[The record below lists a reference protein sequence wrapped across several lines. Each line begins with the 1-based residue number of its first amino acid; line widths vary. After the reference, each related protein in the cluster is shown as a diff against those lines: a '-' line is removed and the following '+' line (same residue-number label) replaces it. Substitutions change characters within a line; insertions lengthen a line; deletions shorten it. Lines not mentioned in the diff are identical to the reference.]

1 MASSP
6 FDVTPGKEASIT
18 GFLLRQWNFTPVAV
32 TDVDLGGKV
41 AVVVGANCGIGL
53 EVARQF
59 LGLGLS
65 RLIIGA
71 RNEEK
76 GKAAVA
82 DLQRTSG
89 GGSKAIIETW
99 PLDLA
104 SYDSVVAFAERTKT
118 LERID
123 YAVLNAGIC
132 ATKFRI
138 NESTGHEETIQVNY
152 LSSAL
157 LIALLLPVAK
167 AKRAAQ
173 GGPTRITV
181 TSSDVSSW
189 TSFKEKT
196 SVPLFTALDKG
207 ASNLTDRMMVSK
219 LLGQFYIAELAKRV
233 PSSVVTINCAT
244 PGMVRGTQFNRE
256 VDRTVGGKLVKPILR
271 RLGYT
276 ADVGARHITDAALH
290 HINEETHGQYLSAQK
305 IKPMAPIIYTKEGEK
320 VSAQLWK
327 ETMAE
332 FAFANVEQV
341 IEDAAKD

>member
-1 MASSP
+1 MASLP
-6 FDVTPGKEASIT
+6 FNVTAEKEGSIT
-18 GFLLRQWNFTPVAV
+18 GFLSRQWNFTPVAV

-59 LGLGLS
+59 LCLGLS

-71 RNEEK
+71 RNEER

-82 DLQRTSG
+82 DLQSTSG
-89 GGSKAIIETW
+89 GGGGGKATIETW

-104 SYDSVVAFAERTKT
+104 SSDSVVAFAERTKT

-123 YAVLNAGIC
+123 YAVLNAGMC

-173 GGPTRITV
+173 GGPTRFTV

-196 SVPLFTALDKG
+196 SVPLFPALDKG
-207 ASNLTDRMMVSK
+207 ASNLTDRMVVSK

-244 PGMVRGTQFNRE
+244 PGMVHGTRFNRE
-256 VDRTVGGKLVKPILR
+256 VDRTMGGKLVKPILR

-290 HINEETHGQYLSAQK
+290 HTNEETHGQYLSAQK
-305 IKPMAPIIYTKEGEK
+305 NQA
-320 VSAQLWK
+320 
-327 ETMAE
+327 
-332 FAFANVEQV
+332 V
-341 IEDAAKD
+341 IEDAAKN

>member
-6 FDVTPGKEASIT
+6 FNITAKKEGSIPS
-18 GFLLRQWNFTPVAV
+18 FLSRQWNFTPVAV

-53 EVARQF
+53 EF

-82 DLQRTSG
+82 DLQSTSG
-89 GGSKAIIETW
+89 GGGGGGKATIETW

-118 LERID
+118 LQRID
-123 YAVLNAGIC
+123 YAVLNAGMC

>member
-1 MASSP
+1 MASPP
-6 FDVTPGKEASIT
+6 FDITAEKEGSII
-18 GFLLRQWNFTPVAV
+18 GFLSRQWNFTPVAV
-32 TDVDLGGKV
+32 TDVDLSGKV

-59 LGLGLS
+59 LGLGLR

-71 RNEEK
+71 RNQEK

-82 DLQRTSG
+82 DLQSTSSG
-89 GGSKAIIETW
+89 EATIEIW

-104 SYDSVVAFAERTKT
+104 SYDSVVAFAKRTET
-118 LERID
+118 LERMD
-123 YAVLNAGIC
+123 YAVLNAGMC

-152 LSSAL
+152 LASAL
-157 LIALLLPVAK
+157 LTALLLPVAK
-167 AKRAAQ
+167 TKRAAQ

-196 SVPLFTALDKG
+196 SVPLFPALDKG
-207 ASNLTDRMMVSK
+207 ASDLTDRMMVSK

-244 PGMVRGTQFNRE
+244 PGMVHDTQFNRE
-256 VDRTVGGKLVKPILR
+256 VDRTIGGRLVKPILR

-290 HINEETHGQYLSAQK
+290 HTNEEIHGQYLSTQK
-305 IKPMAPIIYTKEGEK
+305 IKPMAPIIYTEEGKK

>member
-1 MASSP
+1 MASPP
-6 FDVTPGKEASIT
+6 FDVTAEKEGSIT
-18 GFLLRQWNFTPVAV
+18 GFLSRQWNFTPVAV
-32 TDVDLGGKV
+32 TDVDLSGKV

-65 RLIIGA
+65 RLIIGC

-82 DLQRTSG
+82 DLQSTSG
-89 GGSKAIIETW
+89 GKATIEMW

-104 SYDSVVAFAERTKT
+104 SYDSVVAFAKRTES
-118 LERID
+118 LERMD
-123 YAVLNAGIC
+123 YAVLNAGMC

-157 LIALLLPVAK
+157 LTALLLPVAK

-181 TSSDVSSW
+181 TSSDVCSW

-196 SVPLFTALDKG
+196 SVPLFPALDKG
-207 ASNLTDRMMVSK
+207 ASDLTDRMMVSK

-244 PGMVRGTQFNRE
+244 PGMVHDTQFNRE
-256 VDRTVGGKLVKPILR
+256 VDRTIGGKLVKPILR

-276 ADVGARHITDAALH
+276 SDVGARHITDAALH
-290 HINEETHGQYLSAQK
+290 HTNEETHGQYLSIQK
-305 IKPMAPIIYTKEGEK
+305 LKPMAPIIYTEEGK
-320 VSAQLWK
+320 QVSAQLWK

>member
-1 MASSP
+1 MASPP
-6 FDVTPGKEASIT
+6 FDVTAEKEGSII
-18 GFLLRQWNFTPVAV
+18 GFLSRQWNFTPVVV
-32 TDVDLGGKV
+32 TDVDLSGKV

-59 LGLGLS
+59 LGLGMS

-71 RNEEK
+71 RNQEK

-82 DLQRTSG
+82 DLQSTSSG
-89 GGSKAIIETW
+89 EATIEIW
-99 PLDLA
+99 QLDLA
-104 SYDSVVAFAERTKT
+104 SYDSVVAFAKRTKT
-118 LERID
+118 LERMD
-123 YAVLNAGIC
+123 YAVLNAGM
-132 ATKFRI
+132 
-138 NESTGHEETIQVNY
+138 
-152 LSSAL
+152 SSAL
-157 LIALLLPVAK
+157 LTALLLPVAK
-167 AKRAAQ
+167 TKRAAQ

-196 SVPLFTALDKG
+196 SVPLFPALDKG
-207 ASNLTDRMMVSK
+207 ASDLTDRMMVSK
-219 LLGQFYIAELAKRV
+219 LLSQFYIAELAKRV

-244 PGMVRGTQFNRE
+244 PGMVYDTQFNRE
-256 VDRTVGGKLVKPILR
+256 VDRTIGGRLVKPILR

-290 HINEETHGQYLSAQK
+290 HTNEETHGQYLSTQK
-305 IKPMAPIIYTKEGEK
+305 IKPMAPIIYTEEGKK